1 MIYVTGDLHGDFTPL
16 LKFSKSIKGKALTK
30 KDYVIVL
37 GDFGLWPE
45 TLTQIKELSQRL
57 NFTLLFIEGNHEH
70 YTTLES
76 FPKKYMFGGW
86 VHDVFGIYHL
96 CRSEIYTLPLD
107 SKKITI
113 AVCGGGDSKD
123 KNKRT
128 EGVDWFSQEQISES
142 DVLTLFENAKKHDM
156 RVDYFLSHS
165 LSAAVKTEWNYECL
179 SCTLCKKSSFD
190 LLESDYRIRDI
201 VGVLKAQK
209 YLSAH
214 EHIDRGFCLAGKQY
228 RSVYKDFVELELTTN
243 KY

>member
-16 LKFSKSIKGKALTK
+16 LKFSKSINGKALTK

-70 YTTLES
+70 YPTLES
-76 FPKKYMFGGW
+76 FPKKHMFGGW

-123 KNKRT
+123 KSKRT
-128 EGVDWFSQEQISES
+128 EGIDWFPQEQVSET
-142 DVLTLFENAKKHDM
+142 DVLALLENAKKYDM
-156 RVDYFLSHS
+156 QVDYFLSHS
-165 LSAAVKTEWNYECL
+165 LSSAVKAEWNYECS
-179 SCTLCKKSSFD
+179 SCPLCKKSFFD
-190 LLESDYRIRDI
+190 LFESDYRIRDI
-201 VGVLKAQK
+201 VGALKARK

-214 EHIDRGFCLAGKQY
+214 EHIDRDFCLSGKQY
-228 RSVYKDFVELELTTN
+228 RSVYKDFVELKLAD
-243 KY
+243 

>member
-1 MIYVTGDLHGDFTPL
+1 MIYITGDLHGNFTPL

-45 TLTQIKELSQRL
+45 TLTQIKELGQRL

-70 YTTLES
+70 YPTLES
-76 FPKKYMFGGW
+76 FPKKHLFGGW
-86 VHDVFGIYHL
+86 VHDVLGIYHL

-128 EGVDWFSQEQISES
+128 EGVDWFPQEQISES
-142 DVLTLFENAKKHDM
+142 DVLTLFENAKKYDM
-156 RVDYFLSHS
+156 QVDYFLSHS

-214 EHIDRGFCLAGKQY
+214 EHIDRDFCLAGKQY
-228 RSVYKDFVELELTTN
+228 RSVYTDFVELE
-243 KY
+243 

>member
-16 LKFSKSIKGKALTK
+16 LKFSKSINGKALTK

-70 YTTLES
+70 YPTLES
-76 FPKKYMFGGW
+76 FPKKHMFGGW

-96 CRSEIYTLPLD
+96 CRSEIYTLLLD

-128 EGVDWFSQEQISES
+128 EGVDWFSQEQIRES
-142 DVLTLFENAKKHDM
+142 DVLTLFENAKKYDM
-156 RVDYFLSHS
+156 QVDYFLSHS

-214 EHIDRGFCLAGKQY
+214 EHID
-228 RSVYKDFVELELTTN
+228 YKDFVELELTTN

>member
-16 LKFSKSIKGKALTK
+16 LKFSKSINGKALTK

-70 YTTLES
+70 YPTLES
-76 FPKKYMFGGW
+76 FPKKHMFGGW

-128 EGVDWFSQEQISES
+128 EGVDWFSQEQIRES
-142 DVLTLFENAKKHDM
+142 DVLTLFENAKKYDM
-156 RVDYFLSHS
+156 QVDYFLSHS
-165 LSAAVKTEWNYECL
+165 LSAAVKNEWNYECL

-214 EHIDRGFCLAGKQY
+214 EHIDRDFCLAGKQY